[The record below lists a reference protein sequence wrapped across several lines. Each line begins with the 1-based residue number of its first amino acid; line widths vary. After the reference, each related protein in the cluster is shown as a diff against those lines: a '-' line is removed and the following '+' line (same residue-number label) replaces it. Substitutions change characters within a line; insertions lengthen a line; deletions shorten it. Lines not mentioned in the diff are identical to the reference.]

1 DLLLID
7 DGAKSADN
15 TAKFCGKLGDELL
28 AEGYTAATD
37 KSAAQMLLDLEE
49 MGYSVTSVTAAAAD
63 PATFDD
69 YDLVILACGDN
80 TATLANTA
88 LKAGLVSFAQAG
100 GHILLEGGE
109 LGYDQYGDTAF
120 ATTVMH
126 TTDWNAD
133 SAGTITVNDAA
144 AFILNNP
151 NNAAVPLGLTYA
163 GYGDSDAMAPLADAA
178 RPLAWSTYASDASVI
193 TYDPNPAP
201 EGGQIVFFCFNY
213 LAAAAGR
220 YQLLE
225 NAILWLTTPEIGS
238 CTVTGHALLAG
249 QSNHSGIVISA
260 SPNGGTTTTAADG
273 SYTLSGLF
281 AGAYTIHASKAGYAS
296 TDVVV
301 TLTSGETRTGVDFAM
316 NSTTQLDQC
325 VSPALAIA
333 DNTTVNSTMDV
344 LTAGVIGSIKVYTN
358 ITHTYRGD
366 LVITLVSP
374 AGTSVVLH
382 NRTGSGTDNVTGWF
396 PGDFT
401 PAGNLSSLLGQNMQ
415 GTWRLTVADQAGG
428 DTGTLN
434 QWCLRI
440 VHGSG
445 QTTPVADLPTVFK
458 AYANYPNPFN
468 PRTTIR
474 FDLPRT
480 TDVSLRIYDVSG
492 RLVCTLVDEVLPAAS
507 HAVAWDGQDDTGRR
521 VASGVYW
528 MRLES
533 GGTSA
538 TRPVT
543 VIR

>member
-1 DLLLID
+1 
-7 DGAKSADN
+7 
-15 TAKFCGKLGDELL
+15 
-28 AEGYTAATD
+28 
-37 KSAAQMLLDLEE
+37 
-49 MGYSVTSVTAAAAD
+49 
-63 PATFDD
+63 
-69 YDLVILACGDN
+69 
-80 TATLANTA
+80 
-88 LKAGLVSFAQAG
+88 
-100 GHILLEGGE
+100 
-109 LGYDQYGDTAF
+109 
-120 ATTVMH
+120 MH
-126 TTDWNAD
+126 STDWNAD

-151 NNAAVPLGLTYA
+151 NAAAVPLDLTYA

-178 RPLAWSTYASDASVI
+178 RPLAWSSYASDASVI

-249 QSNHSGIVISA
+249 QSNHAGIVISA

-366 LVITLVSP
+366 LVVTLVSP

-382 NRTGSGTDNVTGWF
+382 NRTGSGTDNLTGWF

-434 QWCLRI
+434 QWCLQI
-440 VHGSG
+440 VYA
-445 QTTPVADLPTVFK
+445 PPYVAGVDDETVPSVL
-458 AYANYPNPFN
+458 ALAGNYPNPFN
-468 PRTTIR
+468 PVTNIK
-474 FDLPRT
+474 FDLPVRGHVT
-480 TDVSLRIYDVSG
+480 LQIFDVAG
-492 RLVCTLVDEVLPAAS
+492 RLVRTLVDETMEAAT
-507 HAVAWDGQDDTGRR
+507 HTAVWNGTDDAGRVVSSGAYYCR
-521 VASGVYW
+521 VS
-528 MRLES
+528 S
-533 GGTSA
+533 GGAMATSKLLLLK
-538 TRPVT
+538 
-543 VIR
+543 